1 MQSPS
6 FVYVKTVFFVS
17 FPKATATAPTKI
29 AIVKMVKIEEIGV
42 SAATK
47 YPTSKGPRT
56 PPILPILQ
64 LTQPLYRELML
75 DTVQVCTHKVPPMPP
90 G

>member
-1 MQSPS
+1 MQTPS

-29 AIVKMVKIEEIGV
+29 AIVKMVKIDEIGV

-56 PPILPILQ
+56 PPILPI
-64 LTQPLYRELML
+64 PAANPAP
-75 DTVQVCTHKVPPMPP
+75 VPRTDV
-90 G
+90 GYCSGVYA